1 MIIKPNSHPSHCR
14 SMYIGCHHVY
24 LDGSFIVVCLSVSV
38 LLHRR
43 VALGAGQLGAGGED
57 HQQDTASRQHG
68 RWESTGLVPL
78 LPASIYLRLFYP
90 NCSLSTH
97 AYKRGFTIES
107 TMLKAEKVLT
117 VQPCLLAS
125 SLLLLIRSTYCS
137 FCI

>member
-1 MIIKPNSHPSHCR
+1 MQRCANVA
-14 SMYIGCHHVY
+14 CHHVY

-97 AYKRGFTIES
+97 AYKRGLTMES

-117 VQPCLLAS
+117 VLTSIFS
-125 SLLLLIRSTYCS
+125 SSPY
-137 FCI
+137 